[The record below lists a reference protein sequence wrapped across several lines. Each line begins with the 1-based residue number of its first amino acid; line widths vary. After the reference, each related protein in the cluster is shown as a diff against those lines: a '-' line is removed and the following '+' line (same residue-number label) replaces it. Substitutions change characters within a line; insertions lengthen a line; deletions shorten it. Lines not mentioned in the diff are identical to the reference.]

1 MITQGGVIL
10 AAEDHDSGHPRA
22 LWFLAFS
29 EAWERF
35 SFYGMQTLLVL
46 YMANHLLLEDRQEKI
61 VGFEAFRSTIETI
74 TGPLSLVALASLIF
88 GLYSSTVYLTPI
100 IGGAIADRL
109 LGRTRTIVI
118 GALVMMVGHFL
129 MAFEFSFLIA
139 LTAIAIGTGLFKGN
153 IASQVGSLYGEGD
166 PARSRAF
173 QIFYLGIS
181 LGAIGAPLICGT
193 LGELYGW
200 HWGFGAAG
208 IGMMLGLAIYL
219 MGRAHLPE
227 TECPPGQMVRIKMS
241 SADRQRV
248 LRAMVL
254 LPVLAILVV
263 PNQQIFNAYLLWAQD
278 AYDFQFAGRTVPTTW
293 LISIDAAASVALLAG
308 SVAFW
313 KWWGTRFHE
322 PDDTCKIAAAG
333 IVTATAFSMLAALA
347 HSTAPGQL
355 SLGWAIAFH
364 SLNNLAFANMVP
376 VGLSLFTRMSPTSF
390 GATAVG
396 VYYLHLFAAN
406 NIVGWL
412 GGYLDKMPISQFW
425 LMHAGVALA
434 GTILILLVG
443 IMFRIPRDA

>member
-1 MITQGGVIL
+1 MENVMNAPQEVRGT
-10 AAEDHDSGHPRA
+10 GHPQA
-22 LWFLAFS
+22 LWYLAFS

-46 YMANHLLLEDRQEKI
+46 YMANHLLLDDRQERI
-61 VGFEAFRSTIETI
+61 VGFEAFRTAIETV

-100 IGGAIADRL
+100 LGGAIADRL

-118 GALVMMVGHFL
+118 GALVMVMGHFL

-139 LTAIAIGTGLFKGN
+139 LTAIAVGTGLFKGN
-153 IASQVGSLYGEGD
+153 IASQVASLYSEGD

-181 LGAIGAPLICGT
+181 VGAIGAPLVCGT

-208 IGMMLGLAIYL
+208 VGMLLGLAIYL
-219 MGRAHLPE
+219 AGRKHLPSAE
-227 TECPPGQMVRIKMS
+227 TRSQEPVRPRM
-241 SADRQRV
+241 SADDRRRV
-248 LRAMVL
+248 LRALVL
-254 LPVLAILVV
+254 LPALAILVV

-293 LISIDAAASVALLAG
+293 LISIDAVASVALLAG

-313 KWWGTRFHE
+313 KWWGTRFTE
-322 PDDTCKIAAAG
+322 PDDTYKIVGAGLITAAAF
-333 IVTATAFSMLAALA
+333 TMLAGLA
-347 HSTAPGQL
+347 GMHEPGQL
-355 SLGWAIAFH
+355 SLGWAVAFH
-364 SLNNLAFANMVP
+364 CLNNLAFANMVP
-376 VGLSLFTRMSPTSF
+376 VGLSLFTRMSPASF

-396 VYYLHLFAAN
+396 VYYLHLFVAN
-406 NIVGWL
+406 NLVGWL
-412 GGYLDKMPISQFW
+412 GGYLDRMPVPQFW
-425 LMHAGVALA
+425 LMHAGIAIL
-434 GTILILLVG
+434 GTVLVLLVG
-443 IMFRIPRDA
+443 NMLRVPRET

>member
-1 MITQGGVIL
+1 MSVQNVESM
-10 AAEDHDSGHPRA
+10 AAKARDPGHPRS

-46 YMANHLLLEDRQEKI
+46 YMANHLLLDDRQEEV
-61 VGFEAFRSTIETI
+61 VGFGAFRAAIETI
-74 TGPLSLVALASLIF
+74 TGSLSLVALASLIF

-100 IGGAIADRL
+100 MGGAIADRL

-118 GALVMMVGHFL
+118 GALVMVMGHFL

-139 LTAIAIGTGLFKGN
+139 LAAIAIGTGLFKGN
-153 IASQVGSLYGEGD
+153 IASQVGSLYSEGD

-208 IGMMLGLAIYL
+208 VGMLLGLAIYL
-219 MGRAHLPE
+219 LGRRHLPAAE
-227 TECPPGQMVRIKMS
+227 IRSPKATRAPM
-241 SADRQRV
+241 SADDRRRV
-248 LRAMVL
+248 MRALVL

-278 AYDFQFAGRTVPTTW
+278 AYDFQIAGQTVPTTW

-313 KWWGTRFHE
+313 RWWGSRFTE
-322 PDDTCKIAAAG
+322 PDDTYKIAGAG
-333 IVTATAFSMLAALA
+333 LVTAGAFGMLAGLA
-347 HSTAPGQL
+347 GFSEPGQL
-355 SLGWAIAFH
+355 SLGWAVAFH
-364 SLNNLAFANMVP
+364 CLNNLAFANMVP
-376 VGLSLFTRMSPTSF
+376 VGLSLFTRMSPASF

-396 VYYLHLFAAN
+396 VYYLHLFVAN

-425 LMHAGVALA
+425 LMHAGIAVV
-434 GTILILLVG
+434 GTILVLLAG
-443 IMFRIPRDA
+443 MMFRSPREA